1 MDAGIHPLQLPE
13 EVFMQANRLIP
24 IAGLAF
30 AVACSDTAT
39 SPTSLTPVGGP
50 QFLVAAGTYSDPNAL
65 TVNTPSGGHLRQ
77 QSDPIQCVVNED
89 LSIDCN
95 AIQIAGVGNTNAF
108 VSLEAVYTATI
119 DCNNPG
125 NNPNNPIES
134 HEGTFSDSDEALETP
149 GRNGTLR
156 VGARSVSTTAAAIG
170 CPNPNWQPVIREGT
184 LELVEFTY
192 SILFD
197 GFEEP
202 NFAVFIHAE

>member
-1 MDAGIHPLQLPE
+1 MR
-13 EVFMQANRLIP
+13 ANRLIP

-39 SPTSLTPVGGP
+39 SPNSLTPVGGP
-50 QFLVAAGTYSDPNAL
+50 LALQVDPGTYDDPDAL
-65 TVNTPSGGHLRQ
+65 TANTPSGGHLRQ
-77 QSDPIQCVVNED
+77 QSDPIQCVVNAD

-95 AIQIAGVGNTNAF
+95 ALQIAGVGNTNAF

-134 HEGTFSDSDEALETP
+134 HEGTFSDTDAALETP

-156 VGARSVSTTAAAIG
+156 VGARSVSSTGAPIG
-170 CPNPNWQPVIREGT
+170 CPNPNWRPVIREGT

-202 NFAVFIHAE
+202 NFAVLIQAP

>member
-1 MDAGIHPLQLPE
+1 MPAFTLNPLRKT
-13 EVFMQANRLIP
+13 FMRAKHLIP
-24 IAGLAF
+24 IAVLAF
-30 AVACSDTAT
+30 AVACSEDAT
-39 SPTSLTPVGGP
+39 SPTSLTSVGGP
-50 QFLVAAGTYSDPNAL
+50 LALQVDPGTYEDLDAL
-65 TVNTPSGGHLRQ
+65 TANTPSGGHLRQ

-156 VGARSVSTTAAAIG
+156 VGARSVSTAAAAIG
-170 CPNPNWQPVIREGT
+170 CPNPNWRPVIREGT

-192 SILFD
+192 SITFD
-197 GFEEP
+197 GFTQP
-202 NFAVFIHAE
+202 AVFIHAE